1 MSIAPPNAPPRA
13 SAHAP
18 RPPNLRHRRRTAGAH
33 RCMSREQSA
42 LKTPGDEAAGL
53 SKYNQVYVYETSIS
67 LNSLCTST
75 PSRGSKTGTRYHF
88 WSRFSGPWNRAH
100 KTVRMSRNLRV
111 FPARLIQKYTRSS
124 SSDVP
129 QSRSTPCKLSK
140 GSSHLVPAVR
150 LPTWFES
157 HRITFLCPH

>member
-1 MSIAPPNAPPRA
+1 VYPENEAPK
-13 SAHAP
+13 
-18 RPPNLRHRRRTAGAH
+18 L
-33 RCMSREQSA
+33 QI
-42 LKTPGDEAAGL
+42 TPGVAESDEAAGL
-53 SKYNQVYVYETSIS
+53 FHAQVYEMSIS

-75 PSRGSKTGTRYHF
+75 PSRGSNTGTVPFLESIFRSMEPSPRQYNVAKK
-88 WSRFSGPWNRAH
+88 SE
-100 KTVRMSRNLRV
+100 VV

-129 QSRSTPCKLSK
+129 RPRSTPCKLSK